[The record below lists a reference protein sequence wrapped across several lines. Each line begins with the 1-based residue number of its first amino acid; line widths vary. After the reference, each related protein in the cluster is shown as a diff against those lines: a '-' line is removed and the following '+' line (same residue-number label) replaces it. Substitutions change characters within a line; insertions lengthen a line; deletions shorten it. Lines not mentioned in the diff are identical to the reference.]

1 MDDIEEMEEEIEEIR
16 ESNEDVSSKLPSDFS
31 TCCDIELEELMFI

>member
-1 MDDIEEMEEEIEEIR
+1 MIAMQSLIEEIKEIDEEVR
-16 ESNEDVSSKLPSDFS
+16 SELSADSN